1 MIISEISKQWPED
14 KETPSFGKNSTETG
28 KLIKFVDRLEDD
40 ERFTYKKY
48 GLGRNAIKDM
58 VLTHMRERRRA
69 QKDAKICESASD
81 TSTTMSASADES
93 SASNGSPPGLFDKK
107 RKEYVSYFNP
117 GKGWDKLRFIIVVV

>member
-1 MIISEISKQWPED
+1 MIISEVSKQWPED
-14 KETPSFGKNSTETG
+14 KETPSFGKNSSETG
-28 KLIKFVDRLEDD
+28 KLITFVDRLEND

-48 GLGRNAIKDM
+48 GLGRNAIKEM

-81 TSTTMSASADES
+81 TSTMSASADES
-93 SASNGSPPGLFDKK
+93 SSSNGSPPSLFDNK

-117 GKGWDKLRFIIVVV
+117 GKGWDKLRFIIVIV

>member
-1 MIISEISKQWPED
+1 MIISEISKQRPED
-14 KETPSFGKNSTETG
+14 KETISFGKNSTETG
-28 KLIKFVDRLEDD
+28 KLIKFVDHLENY

-48 GLGRNAIKDM
+48 GIGRNAIKDM
-58 VLTHMRERRRA
+58 VLTHVRERRQA

-81 TSTTMSASADES
+81 TGTMSASADES
-93 SASNGSPPGLFDKK
+93 SSSNGSPPGLFDKK